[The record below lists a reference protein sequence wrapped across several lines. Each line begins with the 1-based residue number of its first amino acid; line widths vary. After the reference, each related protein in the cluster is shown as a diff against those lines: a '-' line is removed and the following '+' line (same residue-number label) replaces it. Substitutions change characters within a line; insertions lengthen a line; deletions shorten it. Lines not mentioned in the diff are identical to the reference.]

1 MPPSFDDNWPDL
13 TFRSRENFTELT
25 VAGSTVDWPNEVP
38 AHGSNT
44 TLAIIESTVNVL
56 NLDEKPTLILRP
68 YDPSF
73 TEASPAGTLM
83 SVFTVNSSVLER
95 EIKQSV
101 IIPMS
106 LGYDNDHKK
115 VQILYEDNRTKGL
128 ILQSRDVPWK
138 QWYHQLQ
145 QTETEA
151 DDMIRG
157 NGDHTDR
164 GISTALCAAYD
175 KLKAHQTKPEAGQ
188 VAPVLEP
195 YNSER
200 YAALE
205 ELFEIVKPALTAWNA
220 DHWQEEFDNV
230 SGDKKKEWARL
241 VSMVE
246 ALALSE
252 RHTHRHLLPDKD
264 EARTAFGRL
273 LQACRDL
280 ERLCL
285 LNVNMNLFLDPAD
298 AEAPDDTSEVAVPR
312 PWRTRSGDLSDD
324 D

>member
-1 MPPSFDDNWPDL
+1 MPQSFDDYWPDL
-13 TFRSRENFTELT
+13 TWHSRENFTELT
-25 VAGSTVDWPNEVP
+25 AAGSTVDWPNELP
-38 AHGSNT
+38 APGSRA
-44 TLAIIESTVNVL
+44 TLAIIESSVNVL
-56 NLDEKPTLILRP
+56 NLDEQPTLKLRP

-83 SVFTVNSSVLER
+83 SVFTVDSSVDER
-95 EIKQSV
+95 GIRQSV
-101 IIPMS
+101 YIPMS
-106 LGYDNDHKK
+106 LGDDDDHKQ
-115 VQILYEDNRTKGL
+115 VQILYEDNRTRGL

-138 QWYHQLQ
+138 QWYRQLQ
-145 QTETEA
+145 QVENEA
-151 DDMIRG
+151 DGIIRG
-157 NGDHTDR
+157 NRDHTDL

-188 VAPVLEP
+188 VAPVLES

-200 YAALE
+200 YAVLE

-220 DHWQEEFDNV
+220 DHWQKEFDDV

-246 ALALSE
+246 ALALSQ
-252 RHTHRHLLPDKD
+252 RHTRRHLLSDKN
-264 EARTAFGRL
+264 EARIAFGQL
-273 LQACRDL
+273 VQACRDL

-285 LNVNMNLFLDPAD
+285 LNVNTNLFLDPAH

-312 PWRTRSGDLSDD
+312 PWTEMGDYSDD
-324 D
+324 G

>member
-1 MPPSFDDNWPDL
+1 MPPSFIDNWPDL

-25 VAGSTVDWPNEVP
+25 VAGSTVDWHNELP
-38 AHGSNT
+38 APGSRA

-56 NLDEKPTLILRP
+56 NLDEQPTLTLRP

-83 SVFTVNSSVLER
+83 SVFTVDSPVDESR
-95 EIKQSV
+95 IRQSV
-101 IIPMS
+101 FIPMS
-106 LGYDNDHKK
+106 LGYDDEHKQ

-128 ILQSRDVPWK
+128 MLQSRGVPWK

-145 QTETEA
+145 QIENEA
-151 DDMIRG
+151 DGIIRR
-157 NGDHTDR
+157 NGDHTDL

-175 KLKAHQTKPEAGQ
+175 KLKVHQTKPEAGQ
-188 VAPVLEP
+188 VVSVLEP

-200 YAALE
+200 YRALE

-246 ALALSE
+246 ALALSQSL
-252 RHTHRHLLPDKD
+252 THRHLLPDKD
-264 EARTAFGRL
+264 EARTAFGQL
-273 LQACRDL
+273 VQACRDL

-298 AEAPDDTSEVAVPR
+298 AEAPDDTSEVPR
-312 PWRTRSGDLSDD
+312 PWRTRGGYMSDD